1 MRRARQAPLIAS
13 AGLLNKLHM
22 IEINQRKLKD
32 VDWVLLFAPVALT
45 AFGCVAISSSA
56 PEGSFVKKQIISLVI
71 GIAIAIA
78 IMFTDYRKIILTVAP
93 FLYIAVLLLLVLVLV
108 AGTQINGNKAWLR
121 VAGFSLQPSEFA
133 KAATI
138 LMLARHLAVP
148 RQGALSIRD
157 ILIMAA
163 IVVPP
168 VLLIYAEHDTGT
180 TLTFGAILGTFYF
193 FGGMRKIF
201 LAAGLVAVAVGL
213 VAVYP
218 HLRGYQKQRIDVII
232 HPEEADP
239 RGFGYQTIQS
249 VIAVGSGGVTGKGIG
264 HGTQGKLGF
273 VPFAWTDFIGAVIAE
288 ETGLVGI
295 LVLMLL
301 YLLLIWRLIAVAN
314 ASRERAGTLMV
325 MGFVGLIAFHIS
337 CNLGM
342 VVALM
347 PIMGIPLPLMS
358 YGGTAV
364 MAMFI
369 GVGLALSV
377 RMRRFVN

>member
-1 MRRARQAPLIAS
+1 MVD
-13 AGLLNKLHM
+13 
-22 IEINQRKLKD
+22 INQRKLKD
-32 VDWVLLFAPVALT
+32 VDWLLLVAPIALT
-45 AFGCVAISSSA
+45 AFGCLGISSSA
-56 PEGSFVKKQIISLVI
+56 PDGSFVKKQIISLVI
-71 GIAIAIA
+71 GLVMAIA
-78 IMFTDYRKIILTVAP
+78 IMLTDYRKIVLNIAP
-93 FLYIAVLLLLVLVLV
+93 FFYGAVLVLLVVVLV

-138 LMLARHLAVP
+138 LMLARHLSNV
-148 RQGALSIRD
+148 RQTTLSIRD
-157 ILIMAA
+157 IIIMAA
-163 IVVPP
+163 IALPP
-168 VLLIYAEHDTGT
+168 VILVFAEHDTGT

-193 FGGMRKIF
+193 MGGMRKLF
-201 LAAGLVAVAVGL
+201 LAIGAVGVVVGL
-213 VAVYP
+213 IAVYP
-218 HLRGYQKQRIDVII
+218 HLKGYQKQRIDVII

-249 VIAVGSGGVTGKGIG
+249 VIAVGSGGVLGKGLG

-273 VPFAWTDFIGAVIAE
+273 LPFAWTDFIAAVIAE
-288 ETGLVGI
+288 ETGLAGI
-295 LVLMLL
+295 LLMLVL
-301 YLLLIWRLIAVAN
+301 YLLLIWRFIAVAK
-314 ASRERAGTLMV
+314 ASRERAGALLV
-325 MGFVGLIAFHIS
+325 MGFVGLITFHIL

-342 VVALM
+342 VVAIM

>member
-1 MRRARQAPLIAS
+1 MVDISQRR
-13 AGLLNKLHM
+13 
-22 IEINQRKLKD
+22 LKD
-32 VDWVLLFAPVALT
+32 VDWLLLFAPIALT
-45 AFGCVAISSSA
+45 VFGCVGINSSA
-56 PEGSFVKKQIISLVI
+56 PDVSFVKKQVISLGIGLVI
-71 GIAIAIA
+71 AVV
-78 IMFTDYRKIILTVAP
+78 IMFTDYRKIVFNVTP
-93 FLYIAVLLLLVLVLV
+93 FFYAAVLVLLVLVLV
-108 AGTQINGNKAWLR
+108 VGTKINGNKAWLR

-138 LMLARHLAVP
+138 LMLARHLAP
-148 RQGALSIRD
+148 LRKASLAIRD
-157 ILIMAA
+157 IIIMGA
-163 IVVPP
+163 IVLAP
-168 VLLIYAEHDTGT
+168 VILVLAEHDTGT

-193 FGGMRKIF
+193 LGGMRKIL
-201 LAAGLVAVAVGL
+201 LAAGAVAVVAGL
-213 VAVYP
+213 IAVYP
-218 HLRGYQKQRIDVII
+218 HLKQYQIERIKVII

-249 VIAVGSGGVTGKGIG
+249 VIAVGSGGVLGKGIG

-273 VPFAWTDFIGAVIAE
+273 LPFAWTDFIGAVIAE
-288 ETGLVGI
+288 ETGLVG
-295 LVLMLL
+295 VLLMMVL
-301 YLLLIWRLIAVAN
+301 YLALIWRLIAVAQ
-314 ASRERAGTLMV
+314 ASREKAGSLLV
-325 MGFVGLIAFHIS
+325 MGFVGLITFHIL

>member
-1 MRRARQAPLIAS
+1 MID
-13 AGLLNKLHM
+13 LNA
-22 IEINQRKLKD
+22 RKLKD
-32 VDWVLLFAPVALT
+32 VDWLLLFAPIALT
-45 AFGCVAISSSA
+45 AFGCLAISSSA
-56 PEGSFVKKQIISLVI
+56 PDSGFVKKQVISLGI
-71 GIAIAIA
+71 GITIAVA
-78 IMFTDYRKIILTVAP
+78 IMFTDYRKIVLNIAP
-93 FLYIAVLLLLVLVLV
+93 FFYAAVLMLLVLVLI

-138 LMLARHLAVP
+138 LMLARHLAHV
-148 RQGALSIRD
+148 RQASLSIRD

-163 IVVPP
+163 IVLPP
-168 VLLIYAEHDTGT
+168 IILVYAEHDTGT
-180 TLTFGAILGTFYF
+180 TLTFGAILATFYF
-193 FGGMRKIF
+193 LGGMRKLL
-201 LAAGLVAVAVGL
+201 LAAGAVALAVGL
-213 VAVYP
+213 IVVFP
-218 HLRGYQKQRIDVII
+218 HLKRYQIERINVII

-249 VIAVGSGGVTGKGIG
+249 VIAVGSGGVLGKGIG

-273 VPFAWTDFIGAVIAE
+273 LPFAWTDFIGAVVAE
-288 ETGLVGI
+288 ETGLIGI
-295 LVLMLL
+295 LFMMVL
-301 YLLLIWRLIAVAN
+301 YLLLIWRMIAVAK
-314 ASRERAGTLMV
+314 ASRDRAGSMMV
-325 MGFVGLIAFHIS
+325 MGFVGLITFHIL

-342 VVALM
+342 VVAIM

-364 MAMFI
+364 MAVFI

>member
-1 MRRARQAPLIAS
+1 MVN
-13 AGLLNKLHM
+13 LNA
-22 IEINQRKLKD
+22 RKLKD
-32 VDWVLLFAPVALT
+32 VDWLLLFAPIALT
-45 AFGCVAISSSA
+45 AFGCLAISSSA
-56 PEGSFVKKQIISLVI
+56 PDSGFVKKQVISLGI
-71 GIAIAIA
+71 GIAIAVA
-78 IMFTDYRKIILTVAP
+78 IMFTDYRKIVLNVAP
-93 FLYIAVLLLLVLVLV
+93 FFYAVVLMLLVLVLI

-138 LMLARHLAVP
+138 LMLARHLAHV
-148 RQGALSIRD
+148 RQASLSIRD

-163 IVVPP
+163 IVLPP
-168 VLLIYAEHDTGT
+168 IILVYAEHDTGT
-180 TLTFGAILGTFYF
+180 TLTFGAILATFYF
-193 FGGMRKIF
+193 LGGMRKLL
-201 LAAGLVAVAVGL
+201 LAAGAVALVVGL
-213 VAVYP
+213 VVVFP
-218 HLRGYQKQRIDVII
+218 HLKRYQIERINVII

-249 VIAVGSGGVTGKGIG
+249 VIAVGSGGVLGKGIG

-273 VPFAWTDFIGAVIAE
+273 LPFAWTDFIGAVVAE

-295 LVLMLL
+295 LFMMVL
-301 YLLLIWRLIAVAN
+301 YLLLIWRMIAVAKS
-314 ASRERAGTLMV
+314 SRDRAGSMMV
-325 MGFVGLIAFHIS
+325 MGFVGLITFHIL

-342 VVALM
+342 VVAIM

-364 MAMFI
+364 MAVFI

>member
-1 MRRARQAPLIAS
+1 MVD
-13 AGLLNKLHM
+13 LNT
-22 IEINQRKLKD
+22 RKLKD
-32 VDWVLLFAPVALT
+32 VDWLLLFAPIALT
-45 AFGCVAISSSA
+45 AFGCLAISSSA
-56 PEGSFVKKQIISLVI
+56 PDSGFVKKQVISLGI
-71 GIAIAIA
+71 GVAIAVG
-78 IMFTDYRKIILTVAP
+78 IMFTDYRKIVLNVAP
-93 FLYIAVLLLLVLVLV
+93 FFYAAVLMLLVLVLI

-138 LMLARHLAVP
+138 LMLARHLAHV
-148 RQGALSIRD
+148 RQASLSIRD

-163 IVVPP
+163 IVLPP
-168 VLLIYAEHDTGT
+168 IILVYAEHDTGT
-180 TLTFGAILGTFYF
+180 TLTFGAILATFYF
-193 FGGMRKIF
+193 LGGMRKLL
-201 LAAGLVAVAVGL
+201 LAAGAVALVVGL
-213 VAVYP
+213 VVVFP
-218 HLRGYQKQRIDVII
+218 HLKRYQIERINVII

-249 VIAVGSGGVTGKGIG
+249 VIAVGSGGVLGKGIG

-273 VPFAWTDFIGAVIAE
+273 LPFAWTDFIGAVVAE

-295 LVLMLL
+295 LFMMVL
-301 YLLLIWRLIAVAN
+301 YLLLIWRMIAVAKS
-314 ASRERAGTLMV
+314 SRDRAGSMMV
-325 MGFVGLIAFHIS
+325 MGFVGLITFHIL

-342 VVALM
+342 VVAIM

-364 MAMFI
+364 MAVFI

>member
-1 MRRARQAPLIAS
+1 MVD
-13 AGLLNKLHM
+13 LNA
-22 IEINQRKLKD
+22 RKLKD
-32 VDWVLLFAPVALT
+32 VDWLLLFAPIALT
-45 AFGCVAISSSA
+45 AFGCLAISSSA
-56 PEGSFVKKQIISLVI
+56 PDSGFVKKQVISLGI
-71 GIAIAIA
+71 GIAIAVA
-78 IMFTDYRKIILTVAP
+78 IMFTDYRKIVLNVAP
-93 FLYIAVLLLLVLVLV
+93 FFYAVVLMLLVLVLI

-138 LMLARHLAVP
+138 LMLARHLAHV
-148 RQGALSIRD
+148 RQASLSIRD

-163 IVVPP
+163 IVLPP
-168 VLLIYAEHDTGT
+168 IILVYAEHDTGT
-180 TLTFGAILGTFYF
+180 TLTFGAILATFYF
-193 FGGMRKIF
+193 LGGMRKLL
-201 LAAGLVAVAVGL
+201 LAAGAVALVVGL
-213 VAVYP
+213 VVVFP
-218 HLRGYQKQRIDVII
+218 HLKRYQIERINVII

-249 VIAVGSGGVTGKGIG
+249 VIAVGSGGVLGKGIG

-273 VPFAWTDFIGAVIAE
+273 LPFAWTDFIGAVVAE

-295 LVLMLL
+295 LFMMVL
-301 YLLLIWRLIAVAN
+301 YLLLIWRMIAVAKS
-314 ASRERAGTLMV
+314 SRDRAGSMMV
-325 MGFVGLIAFHIS
+325 MGFVGLITFHIL

-342 VVALM
+342 VVAIM

-364 MAMFI
+364 MAVFI

>member
-1 MRRARQAPLIAS
+1 MV
-13 AGLLNKLHM
+13 
-22 IEINQRKLKD
+22 EINQRKLKD
-32 VDWVLLFAPVALT
+32 VDWLLLLAPVALT
-45 AFGCVAISSSA
+45 AFGCVAIRSSA
-56 PEGSFVKKQIISLVI
+56 PDGSFVKKQIISLAI
-71 GIAIAIA
+71 GVAIAIA
-78 IMFTDYRKIILTVAP
+78 IMFTDYRKIILNIAP
-93 FLYIAVLLLLVLVLV
+93 FFYVAVLLLLVLVLI

-138 LMLARHLAVP
+138 LMLARHLATP
-148 RQGALSIRD
+148 RQRALSIKD

-168 VLLIYAEHDTGT
+168 VILIFAEHDTGT
-180 TLTFGAILGTFYF
+180 TITFGAILGTFYF

-213 VAVYP
+213 VGVYP
-218 HLRGYQKQRIDVII
+218 HLRGYQKQRIDVIL

-288 ETGLVGI
+288 ETGLVGV
-295 LVLMLL
+295 LVLMML
-301 YLLLIWRLIAVAN
+301 YLLLIWRLLAVAK
-314 ASRERAGTLMV
+314 ASRDRSGALMV
-325 MGFVGLIAFHIS
+325 MGFVGLIAFHIL

-342 VVALM
+342 IVALM
-347 PIMGIPLPLMS
+347 PIMGIPLPLVS

-364 MAMFI
+364 MSMFV

>member
-1 MRRARQAPLIAS
+1 MVD
-13 AGLLNKLHM
+13 
-22 IEINQRKLKD
+22 INQKKFKD
-32 VDWVLLFAPVALT
+32 IDWLLLLAPVALT
-45 AFGCVAISSSA
+45 VFGCIAISSSA
-56 PEGSFVKKQIISLVI
+56 PDPSYVKKQVFSLGV
-71 GIAIAIA
+71 GLTVAIA
-78 IMFTDYRKIILTVAP
+78 IMFTDYRKIVMNIAP
-93 FLYIAVLLLLVLVLV
+93 FFYGAIMVLLVLVLV

-138 LMLARHLAVP
+138 LMLARHLAHV
-148 RQGALSIRD
+148 RQTSLTIKD
-157 ILIMAA
+157 MIIMAA
-163 IVVPP
+163 IVMPP
-168 VLLIYAEHDTGT
+168 LILVYAEHDTGT

-193 FGGMRKIF
+193 LGGMRKIF
-201 LAAGLVAVAVGL
+201 LVLGVVAVAVGL
-213 VAVYP
+213 VVVFP
-218 HLRGYQKQRIDVII
+218 HLKRYQIERINVII

-249 VIAVGSGGVTGKGIG
+249 VIAVGSGGVLGKGIG

-273 VPFAWTDFIGAVIAE
+273 LPFAWTDFIAAVIAE

-295 LVLMLL
+295 MLMMVL
-301 YLLLIWRLIAVAN
+301 YLILIWRLIAVAK
-314 ASRERAGTLMV
+314 ASRERSGSLIV
-325 MGFVGLIAFHIS
+325 MGFVGLITFHIL

-364 MAMFI
+364 MAMFM

>member
-1 MRRARQAPLIAS
+1 MVD
-13 AGLLNKLHM
+13 
-22 IEINQRKLKD
+22 INQRKLKD
-32 VDWVLLFAPVALT
+32 VDWLLLLAPVALT
-45 AFGCVAISSSA
+45 AFGCLAISSSA
-56 PEGSFVKKQIISLVI
+56 PDAGFVKKQVISLGI

-78 IMFTDYRKIILTVAP
+78 IMFTDYRKIVLNIAP
-93 FLYIAVLLLLVLVLV
+93 FFYAAVLMLLVLVLI

-138 LMLARHLAVP
+138 LMLARHLSQL
-148 RQGALSIRD
+148 RQAALSIKD

-163 IVVPP
+163 IALPP
-168 VLLIYAEHDTGT
+168 IILVYAEHDTGT
-180 TLTFGAILGTFYF
+180 TLTFGAILATFYF
-193 FGGMRKIF
+193 LGGMRKI
-201 LAAGLVAVAVGL
+201 LLGAGAVALVVGL
-213 VAVYP
+213 VVVFP
-218 HLRGYQKQRIDVII
+218 HLKRYQIERINVII

-249 VIAVGSGGVTGKGIG
+249 VIAVGSGGVMGKGIG

-273 VPFAWTDFIGAVIAE
+273 LPYAWTDFIGAVVAE
-288 ETGLVGI
+288 ETGLIG
-295 LVLMLL
+295 VLFMMVL
-301 YLLLIWRLIAVAN
+301 YLLLIWRLIAVAK
-314 ASRERAGTLMV
+314 ASRDRAGSMMV
-325 MGFVGLIAFHIS
+325 MGFVGLITFHIL

-342 VVALM
+342 VVAMM

-364 MAMFI
+364 MAVFI

>member
-1 MRRARQAPLIAS
+1 MVDIS
-13 AGLLNKLHM
+13 
-22 IEINQRKLKD
+22 QRKLKD
-32 VDWVLLFAPVALT
+32 VDWLLLAAPIALT
-45 AFGCVAISSSA
+45 AFGCVGISSSA
-56 PEGSFVKKQIISLVI
+56 PDGSFVKKQIISLGI
-71 GIAIAIA
+71 GLAVAIA
-78 IMFTDYRKIILTVAP
+78 IMFTDYRKILFNVAP
-93 FLYIAVLLLLVLVLV
+93 FFYAAVLVLLVVVLV

-138 LMLARHLAVP
+138 LMLARHLAHL
-148 RQGALSIRD
+148 RQTSLSIKD
-157 ILIMAA
+157 IIIMGA
-163 IVVPP
+163 IVMPP
-168 VLLIYAEHDTGT
+168 VILVYAEHDTGT

-193 FGGMRKIF
+193 LGGMRKIF
-201 LAAGLVAVAVGL
+201 LVVGVVAVAVGL

-218 HLRGYQKQRIDVII
+218 HLKRYQIERINVII
-232 HPEEADP
+232 RPEEADP
-239 RGFGYQTIQS
+239 KGFGYQTIQS
-249 VIAVGSGGVTGKGIG
+249 VIAVGSGGVLGKGIG

-273 VPFAWTDFIGAVIAE
+273 LPFAWTDFIAAVIAE
-288 ETGLVGI
+288 ETGLAG
-295 LVLMLL
+295 VLLMMVL
-301 YLLLIWRLIAVAN
+301 YLLLIWRLIAVAK
-314 ASRERAGTLMV
+314 ASRERAGSLLV
-325 MGFVGLIAFHIS
+325 MGFVGLITFHIL

-364 MAMFI
+364 MAMFM

>member
-1 MRRARQAPLIAS
+1 MVD
-13 AGLLNKLHM
+13 LNT
-22 IEINQRKLKD
+22 RKLKD
-32 VDWVLLFAPVALT
+32 VDWLLLFAPIALT
-45 AFGCVAISSSA
+45 AFGCLAISSSA
-56 PEGSFVKKQIISLVI
+56 PDSGFVKKQVISLGI
-71 GIAIAIA
+71 GIAIAVA
-78 IMFTDYRKIILTVAP
+78 IMFTDYRKIVLNVAP
-93 FLYIAVLLLLVLVLV
+93 FFYAAVLMLLVLVLI

-138 LMLARHLAVP
+138 LMLARHLAHV
-148 RQGALSIRD
+148 RQASLSIRD

-163 IVVPP
+163 IVLPP
-168 VLLIYAEHDTGT
+168 IILVYAEHDTGT
-180 TLTFGAILGTFYF
+180 TLTFGAILATFYF
-193 FGGMRKIF
+193 LGGMRKLL
-201 LAAGLVAVAVGL
+201 LAAGAVALVVGL
-213 VAVYP
+213 IVVFP
-218 HLRGYQKQRIDVII
+218 HLKRYQIERINVII

-249 VIAVGSGGVTGKGIG
+249 VIAVGSGGVLGKGIG

-273 VPFAWTDFIGAVIAE
+273 LPFAWTDFIGAVVAE
-288 ETGLVGI
+288 ETGLIGI
-295 LVLMLL
+295 LFMMVL
-301 YLLLIWRLIAVAN
+301 YLLLIWRMIAVAK
-314 ASRERAGTLMV
+314 ASRDRAGSMMV
-325 MGFVGLIAFHIS
+325 MGFVGLITFHIL

-342 VVALM
+342 VVAIM

-364 MAMFI
+364 MAVFI

>member
-1 MRRARQAPLIAS
+1 MVD
-13 AGLLNKLHM
+13 
-22 IEINQRKLKD
+22 INQRKLKD
-32 VDWVLLFAPVALT
+32 VDWLLLLAPVALT
-45 AFGCVAISSSA
+45 CFGCLAISSSA
-56 PEGSFVKKQIISLVI
+56 PDAGFVKKQVISLGIGI
-71 GIAIAIA
+71 GIAVA
-78 IMFTDYRKIILTVAP
+78 IMFTDYRKIVLNIAP
-93 FLYIAVLLLLVLVLV
+93 FFYAAVLMLLVLVLI

-138 LMLARHLAVP
+138 LMLARHLSHL
-148 RQGALSIRD
+148 RQASLSIKD

-163 IVVPP
+163 IALPP
-168 VLLIYAEHDTGT
+168 IILVYAEHDTGT
-180 TLTFGAILGTFYF
+180 TLTFGAILATFYF
-193 FGGMRKIF
+193 LGGMRKI
-201 LAAGLVAVAVGL
+201 LLGAGAVALVVGL
-213 VAVYP
+213 VVVFP
-218 HLRGYQKQRIDVII
+218 HLKRYQIERINVII

-249 VIAVGSGGVTGKGIG
+249 VIAVGSGGVMGKGIG

-273 VPFAWTDFIGAVIAE
+273 LPYAWTDFIGAVVAE
-288 ETGLVGI
+288 ETGLIG
-295 LVLMLL
+295 VLFMMVL
-301 YLLLIWRLIAVAN
+301 YLLLIWRLIAVAK
-314 ASRERAGTLMV
+314 ASRDRAGSMMV
-325 MGFVGLIAFHIS
+325 MGFVGLITFHIL

-342 VVALM
+342 VVAMM

-364 MAMFI
+364 MAVFI

>member
-1 MRRARQAPLIAS
+1 MVD
-13 AGLLNKLHM
+13 LNQK
-22 IEINQRKLKD
+22 KLKD
-32 VDWVLLFAPVALT
+32 VDWLLLLAPIALT
-45 AFGCVAISSSA
+45 ALGCIGINSSA
-56 PEGSFVKKQIISLVI
+56 PDGSFVKKQVISLGI
-71 GIAIAIA
+71 GLAIAIA
-78 IMFTDYRKIILTVAP
+78 IMFTDYRKIVNNIAP
-93 FLYIAVLLLLVLVLV
+93 FFYAGVLALLVLVLI

-121 VAGFSLQPSEFA
+121 IAGFSLQPSEFA
-133 KAATI
+133 KAAVI
-138 LMLARHLAVP
+138 LMLARHLAHV
-148 RQGALSIRD
+148 RQSFLSIKD
-157 ILIMAA
+157 MLIMAA
-163 IVVPP
+163 IVLPA
-168 VLLIYAEHDTGT
+168 LILVFAEHDTGT
-180 TLTFGAILGTFYF
+180 TLTFGAILATFYF
-193 FGGMRKIF
+193 LGGTRKIL
-201 LAAGLVAVAVGL
+201 LAAGVVAVCVGL

-218 HLRGYQKQRIDVII
+218 HLKGYQKARIDVIL

-273 VPFAWTDFIGAVIAE
+273 LPFAWTDFIAAIIAE

-295 LVLMLL
+295 LVLMAL
-301 YLLLIWRLIAVAN
+301 YLVLIWRLIVVAK
-314 ASRERAGTLMV
+314 ASRERAGSLIV
-325 MGFVGLIAFHIS
+325 MGYVGLMAFHIL

-347 PIMGIPLPLMS
+347 PIMGIPLPLVS

-364 MAMFI
+364 MTMFM